1 MSRETY
7 GYFLPSISNSEMLL
21 LICPVL
27 IQVLFVKGKW
37 NNKKAEANMIQ
48 YITIQ
53 YNVVSSV
60 FVTNQNDDAVI
71 H

>member
-1 MSRETY
+1 MLS
-7 GYFLPSISNSEMLL
+7 LIS
-21 LICPVL
+21 PVL

-37 NNKKAEANMIQ
+37 NNKKPEAKMIH

-53 YNVVSSV
+53 YNMVSSV